1 MYVIERTLNTG
12 HWANLN
18 IPPMVVYLKTEKKKI
33 KFKGYGFIKNSDKTN
48 DGNATK
54 L

>member
-1 MYVIERTLNTG
+1 MYVNEPTLNTG
-12 HWANLN
+12 YWANLN
-18 IPPMVVYLKTEKKKI
+18 IPPTVVYLKTEKKLI
-33 KFKGYGFIKNSDKTN
+33 KLKGYGFIKNSDKTN